1 LARRSQR
8 VKTRARAQSSLL
20 KPSIPFRLR
29 LTCFLRLSSS
39 EPPPARTEEVNLN
52 SIGRVLDSAAM
63 ATPVAERFEKIFANI
78 AKPALPD
85 PTQPHIADTELAK
98 SEPSKLKEP
107 DNFKTPDVSQVKR
120 KFLQETRQA
129 ARDFIFSSEDED
141 DYVNGCKNNAK
152 SEMLEKTRGKGRR
165 KPLQGAGSHKGNNKD
180 GQLYSS
186 AALTDSSLPTSMRY
200 PEDFKAGNMIN
211 KLPTH
216 DIDGNKAI
224 GHFCILSLV
233 SKFPYKYMKDPSD
246 QVSKRFFAANK
257 FYAREWD
264 M

>member
-1 LARRSQR
+1 MG
-8 VKTRARAQSSLL
+8 T
-20 KPSIPFRLR
+20 
-29 LTCFLRLSSS
+29 
-39 EPPPARTEEVNLN
+39 PA
-52 SIGRVLDSAAM
+52 
-63 ATPVAERFEKIFANI
+63 AERFEKIFAST
-78 AKPALPD
+78 AKPALPN

-98 SEPSKLKEP
+98 PEPPKPNEP
-107 DNFKTPDVSQVKR
+107 DNFKIPDVPQVKR
-120 KFLQETRQA
+120 KFLQESRQG
-129 ARDFIFSSEDED
+129 ARDIISGSEDKD
-141 DYVNGCKNNAK
+141 DYVNACENDVKPDMFEQAK
-152 SEMLEKTRGKGRR
+152 GESRR
-165 KPLQGAGSHKGNNKD
+165 KPQQAVGSHKGSSKG
-180 GQLYSS
+180 GQLDSS
-186 AALTDSSLPTSMRY
+186 VSLTESSLPASMRY
-200 PEDFKAGNMIN
+200 PEGLKASNMTK